1 MTTCIATTDTSISVI
16 MPFAIGDK
24 VQAVDENG
32 HWSEGKVIGIP
43 EDGTYTV
50 TYNGW
55 TNDYDNAVREPYIR
69 CRALPMEQQTRGK
82 PRQSYLVI
90 YIPIPFF

>member
-1 MTTCIATTDTSISVI
+1 

-32 HWSEGKVIGIP
+32 HWEDARVMETSD
-43 EDGTYTV
+43 DGTYTV
-50 TYNGW
+50 NYSGW

-69 CRALPMEQQTRGK
+69 CRDLPMEQQTRGK
-82 PRQSYLVI
+82 PRQS
-90 YIPIPFF
+90 